1 MKTEGERSH
10 ALPLS
15 YPPCSFILSGMPFD
29 TMLTRLLRVFALQ
42 KLQKTF
48 EKLSFETLN

>member
-1 MKTEGERSH
+1 MPSAIIPT
-10 ALPLS
+10 LFV
-15 YPPCSFILSGMPFD
+15 YTFGMPFD

-42 KLQKTF
+42 KLQNTF